1 MVVSSPEQTHGSV
14 TAHSQPAPDRGAGCP
29 LEHAVIE
36 GLRLCV
42 GRYAEEARQQ
52 LAAAPIGVQRLAVI
66 SELLV
71 AEHQA
76 PIQTLVERV
85 ELDPGSIQV
94 RSILPTARAFALTR
108 RIADGAQQTIT
119 QLLARLQDP
128 ELFGLVLK
136 KMPLIEEPE
145 TADPFDAIRLR
156 AMRTPQLL
164 LELPHV
170 DPPLI
175 PAQADLAALH
185 AYRVACTEQ
194 LAQPIECAF
203 ECVVRGIAL
212 RIRPQRIDQ
221 HARAHFGSAKRDQ
234 GLQQL
239 LRFAQAWR
247 DGDRGIPLRQAKAPQ

>member
-1 MVVSSPEQTHGSV
+1 MAASPRPKCTR
-14 TAHSQPAPDRGAGCP
+14 SQRAPDRGVGCARA
-29 LEHAVIE
+29 HAVIE

-52 LAAAPIGVQRLAVI
+52 LAAAPVGLQRLAVI

-94 RSILPTARAFALTR
+94 RSILPTARAFALMR

-128 ELFGLVLK
+128 GLFGLVLEE
-136 KMPLIEEPE
+136 MSLIEESQ

-156 AMRTPQLL
+156 IMRTLQLL
-164 LELPHV
+164 LELPDV
-170 DPPLI
+170 DPQLVPV
-175 PAQADLAALH
+175 QADLAALH
-185 AYRVACTEQ
+185 AYRIACTEQ
-194 LAQPIECAF
+194 LAQPIQCAF

-221 HARAHFGSAKRDQ
+221 HARAHVGSAEGNQ

-239 LRFAQAWR
+239 LRFV
-247 DGDRGIPLRQAKAPQ
+247 